1 MRDKDIVVCGKD
13 LMEYAKDS
21 AVPFGNV
28 ETTWRLMACSPALPK
43 FRPDTDDSTFSPHLL
58 DSHPVF
64 DPKITPKPCLD
75 VQEAKIKAAKF
86 SARMR
91 KLDQSIE
98 DPKPI
103 TQLQYEDREADAKML
118 TIDSRMRILLY
129 ASQMDVDDYDLS
141 KTVRPFDFETLS
153 TSHMSVETVQDASIM
168 SVGMLTPE
176 EAAIEAMKF
185 SLLGNQVSNRLAG
198 RAPTTPHHDG
208 LHFIRD
214 WMM

>member
-1 MRDKDIVVCGKD
+1 MRDKDLVVYGKD

-21 AVPFGNV
+21 AVLFGIV
-28 ETTWRLMACSPALPK
+28 ETTWRLMACTPAFPK

-58 DSHPVF
+58 DSQPFF
-64 DPKITPKPCLD
+64 DPNITPKPYLD
-75 VQEAKIKAAKF
+75 VQEAKIEAAKF

-91 KLDQSIE
+91 ELDQFME
-98 DPKPI
+98 DPKAI

-118 TIDSRMRILLY
+118 KIESRMRISIY
-129 ASQMDVDDYDLS
+129 TSQMDVDDDDLS
-141 KTVRPFDFETLS
+141 KTVRPFDFDTLF

-198 RAPTTPHHDG
+198 RAPKTPHHDG
-208 LHFIRD
+208 LQFIRD